1 MGEPWCFTP
10 VEIAGLTDSQ
20 IVDRYFAPRD
30 EKGQL
35 IQPASINKP
44 VEDNA
49 IPEREAFIADA
60 MAAFGGDAKHWSNVY
75 DDNLKLAEAK
85 QNGSQSS

>member
-20 IVDRYFAPRD
+20 IVDRYFAARD

-35 IQPASINKP
+35 VQPASIIAP

-49 IPEREAFIADA
+49 IPEREAFIAEA
-60 MAAFGGDAKHWSNVY
+60 MATFGRDAEYWSKMY
-75 DDNLKLAEAK
+75 DENLKLAEAK